1 MPTSHPSPEQ
11 LYGSGLDHRGLA
23 AVALLV
29 FQSNAFIHR
38 EIVRQG
44 RYEFL
49 FQQAR
54 RNDLGLSVRDV
65 VWIWDRLVET
75 KPPEL
80 SELPNGTILDE
91 RGHVVPPTKADLEA
105 AERIGLDRQLH
116 TVRKTPRVFLG

>member
-1 MPTSHPSPEQ
+1 MPTSHPTPDQ
-11 LYGSGLDHRGLA
+11 LDGSGLDHRGLA
-23 AVALLV
+23 AIALLV
-29 FQSNAFIHR
+29 LQSNTFIHR

-65 VWIWDRLVET
+65 LWIWDRLVET

-80 SELPNGTILDE
+80 ADLPNGTILDE

-105 AERIGLDRQLH
+105 AERIGLKSGVW
-116 TVRKTPRVFLG
+116 TVDKTTRVFLG